1 MTEEQL
7 KSILWD
13 RFMDKLRIP
22 TPVGSDEEPQ
32 LPVNFLGSAESYRK
46 LFMEIEIPTM
56 NRREK

>member
-1 MTEEQL
+1 MTEKQF
-7 KSILWD
+7 KNVLWN

-22 TPVGSDEEPQ
+22 PDIGSDKEPQ
-32 LPVNFLGSAESYRK
+32 LPVNFLGSAKSYRK